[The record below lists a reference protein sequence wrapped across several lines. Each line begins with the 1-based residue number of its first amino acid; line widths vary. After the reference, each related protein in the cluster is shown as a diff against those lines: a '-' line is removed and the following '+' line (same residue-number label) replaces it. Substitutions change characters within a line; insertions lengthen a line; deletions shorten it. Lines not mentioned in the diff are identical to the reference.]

1 MVGCIMIVVDASYE
15 EANTPV
21 SGPRRIDPSRRVNLQ
36 YNLRFDSTIR
46 LKSLPTVNNNVQVAA
61 DQGPSVRLKAKRPEF
76 TP

>member
-1 MVGCIMIVVDASYE
+1 MIVVDASYE

-21 SGPRRIDPSRRVNLQ
+21 SGPRRIDPSRRVKLQ
-36 YNLRFDSTIR
+36 YNLCFDSTIR

-61 DQGPSVRLKAKRPEF
+61 DQGASVRLKAKRPEF